1 MIKHTHEIHNMIA
14 LVFTIHL
21 ILNGWKLWQTGFF
34 LRLRFNIIVIMIVF
48 LVSCVGRLENSLN
61 DVNETNERRHIYYN
75 NNNNNN
81 NIHKTKDY
89 VNGDNVL
96 ETT

>member
-1 MIKHTHEIHNMIA
+1 
-14 LVFTIHL
+14 
-21 ILNGWKLWQTGFF
+21 
-34 LRLRFNIIVIMIVF
+34 MIVF